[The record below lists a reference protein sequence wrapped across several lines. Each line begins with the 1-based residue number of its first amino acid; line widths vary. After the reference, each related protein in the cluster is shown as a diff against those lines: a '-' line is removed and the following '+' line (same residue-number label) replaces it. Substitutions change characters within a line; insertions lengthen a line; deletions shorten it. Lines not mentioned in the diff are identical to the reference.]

1 MPYEIRI
8 DKNIQPSESTLGIA
22 ARVWCTPKTE
32 KFVLIPEVTEE
43 FARIIDE
50 YKEALM
56 WCSGSADFG
65 QGGKAEI
72 GWKKICKPLLN

>member
-1 MPYEIRI
+1 MKETI
-8 DKNIQPSESTLGIA
+8 PSDFAIGVA
-22 ARVWCTPKTE
+22 ARMWCTPKTE

-43 FARIIDE
+43 VARIIDE
-50 YKEALM
+50 YREALM

-72 GWKKICKPLLN
+72 GWKKICELLLKGEPK